1 MSKTVTVMTYNVH
14 SAIGMDGTLS
24 PSRIAEVIDHCNPD
38 IVALQELDCG
48 VPRTEMIDQAHLI
61 ALNLNMSYHFHSSI
75 QVEGGEYGNAILSHY
90 PVHLIKAGALPMQPY
105 NDSCERRG
113 AIWVAIDL
121 NGIQLQVIAT
131 HFGLNRKERMAQAK
145 EILGC
150 EWLGHPECRE
160 PVILCGDLNAMPISA
175 AYHLIASRLQDAQRA
190 LKGRRPQ
197 GTCPVRFPFMRID
210 HLFIS
215 GGLKVRS
222 FTVPKT
228 PLTRMAS
235 DHFPLM
241 VTLELP

>member
-24 PSRIAEVIDHCNPD
+24 PIRIADVIDQCNPD

-75 QVEGGEYGNAILSHY
+75 QVEEGEYGNAVLSQY
-90 PVHLIKAGALPMQPY
+90 PVKLVKAGALPMLPY

-113 AIWVAIDL
+113 AIWVTIDVH
-121 NGIQLQVIAT
+121 GVQLQVVAT
-131 HFGLNRKERMAQAK
+131 HFGLSRKERMAQTE
-145 EILGC
+145 EIMGP
-150 EWLGHPECRE
+150 EWLGHRECRE
-160 PVILCGDLNAMPISA
+160 PVILCGDFNALP
-175 AYHLIASRLQDAQRA
+175 ASRVYRRITAQLRDAQRC
-190 LKGRRPQ
+190 LDGRRPQ

-215 GGLKVRS
+215 DDLKVRS
-222 FTVPKT
+222 FFVPKT
-228 PLTRMAS
+228 PLTRVAS
-235 DHFPLM
+235 DHFPLV
-241 VTLELP
+241 VTLELT